1 MALLTAA
8 GTLARHGVLVRNL
21 QGIESLA
28 GIDTLVFDKTGTL
41 TRDGMQVSRM
51 ELLDDSLMPAYKGLA
66 AAIAAQSRHPVS
78 RAVAGFSQAWAVR
91 WEVLACEEIS
101 GQGLK
106 AQVRA
111 VGRGPLTRS
120 GQCAWVLPDSH
131 PHRPCKAMSKPCIW
145 PGASKW

>member
-1 MALLTAA
+1 MIAAAVLIVTCPCALSLATPVALLTAA

-78 RAVAGFSQAWAVR
+78 RAVAGFGQAWAVR
-91 WEVLACEEIS
+91 WEVPHARKS
-101 GQGLK
+101 V
-106 AQVRA
+106 A
-111 VGRGPLTRS
+111 RG
-120 GQCAWVLPDSH
+120 
-131 PHRPCKAMSKPCIW
+131 
-145 PGASKW
+145 